1 MAKQNKIKTIAIL
14 TGGGDAPGLNAV
26 IRAAVRTALGQGLTV
41 WGIKNGFGG
50 MVENKMIQLT
60 DESVAGILPRG
71 GTMLGTTNRDN
82 PFSYPQTQAGGV
94 VYTDMS
100 ARALANLQQAGI
112 EALIVIGGDG
122 TLKIAAEFYQRG
134 LPVVAVPK
142 TIDNDIPDTER
153 TFGFDTAV
161 GVATDALDRLH
172 TTAESHH
179 RVMVLEVMGRYAGW
193 IALHAG
199 MAGGADC
206 ILIPEIPFST
216 DAVIAKIKE
225 RQQRGR
231 QFSLIVIAEGAHA
244 QGGDISIARIVEG
257 SHEKIRLGG
266 IGEKLAREIEGLT
279 GMESRCTVL
288 GHVQRGGTPTA
299 FDRVLSTRYGVAAA
313 QSVLA
318 GNFGIMVSLQ
328 KNRIIRV
335 PLAEIAGKASNI
347 TPDDE
352 LLLAGRAIGV
362 CFGD

>member
-1 MAKQNKIKTIAIL
+1 MCTKHQVKTIAVL

-26 IRAAVRTALGQGLTV
+26 IRAVVRTALGKGLAV

-50 MVENKMIQLT
+50 MVENQMFAMT

-71 GTMLGTTNRDN
+71 GTILGTTNRDN
-82 PFSYPQTQAGGV
+82 PFNFQTVKDGQVIYENKSEQA
-94 VYTDMS
+94 
-100 ARALANLQQAGI
+100 LENLRQAGI
-112 EALIVIGGDG
+112 DALVVIGGDG
-122 TLKIAAEFYQRG
+122 TLKIASEFYQMG

-142 TIDNDIPDTER
+142 TIDNDIPGTER

-206 ILIPEIPFST
+206 ILIPEIPFVTES
-216 DAVIAKIKE
+216 VITKIKE

-231 QFSLIVIAEGAHA
+231 QFSLIVIAEGAFP
-244 QGGDISIARIVEG
+244 QGGELSVARIVEG

-266 IGEKLAREIEGLT
+266 IGEKLAREIEKLT
-279 GMESRCTVL
+279 GVESRCTVL

-299 FDRVLSTRYGVAAA
+299 FDRILSTRYGVAAVDCMIDGA
-313 QSVLA
+313 F
-318 GNFGIMVSLQ
+318 GNMVALQ
-328 KNRIIRV
+328 KNQIIRV
-335 PLAEIAGKASNI
+335 PIADIAGKAHNV
-347 TPDDE
+347 TADDE
-352 LLLAGRAIGV
+352 LLKAGRAIGI